1 MKYRP
6 VTHVIFDMDG
16 LLLNT
21 EELYYIA
28 FQNICTP
35 YGKIYDYEMKSKI
48 MGKKLEFCAEYIIKN
63 LKLPITVEEFKRKMD
78 EQFYDLFSQA
88 QVLPGAKK
96 LVNHLKKHNVP
107 IALCTGSSFNA
118 YKVKSSSYCDFFSH
132 FSPKVFCGSDD
143 EVKLGKPNPDAYE
156 VTRTRFSPN
165 IPVSES
171 CLVFEDSPNGVQS
184 AISANMQCVMV
195 PDPRLKRELCK
206 GATLVIDSL
215 DDFKPEEFGLPA
227 YD

>member
-1 MKYRP
+1 MKYKT

-48 MGKKLEFCAEYIIKN
+48 MGKKLEYCADYIIKH
-63 LKLPITVEEFKRKMD
+63 LKLPITVDDFKMKMD
-78 EQFYDLFSQA
+78 EQFYDIFSQSK
-88 QVLPGAKK
+88 LMPGAKK
-96 LVNHLKKHNVP
+96 LVTHLKKHNIPV
-107 IALCTGSSFNA
+107 ALCTGSSAKAF
-118 YKVKSSSYCDFFSH
+118 KVKTSQYDDFFSN

-156 VTRTRFSPN
+156 VTRKRF
-165 IPVSES
+165 VSNVPMSEN
-171 CLVFEDSPNGVQS
+171 CLVFEDSPNGVLS
-184 AISANMQCVMV
+184 AINANMQCVMV
-195 PDPRLKRELCK
+195 PDPRLKKELCTN
-206 GATLVIDSL
+206 ATKVIQSL
-215 DDFKPEEFGLPA
+215 DEFKPEEFGLPA